1 MTTLNSDVVDV
12 PVGEL
17 LLDPN
22 NPRMVEATGDRS
34 PEGIIRYLWRE
45 MAVREVALSIAE
57 NGYFAHEPVFAA
69 TEQGKLVVIEGNRR
83 LAAVKLLL
91 DAKLRK
97 AVGATDLPTI
107 NDTRRKQLSTLPV
120 IKRSR
125 SEIWRYLGF
134 KHVNGPQQWNS
145 LAKAE
150 YIAWVHNTLQ
160 QPLDTIAKSIGDE
173 HATVKRL
180 YRGLMTLRQAEGADV
195 FNRKDRWSTHFSFSH
210 LYTGLD
216 YAGIQDFVG
225 LPTKETSFRERPIP
239 KSKIANLGELC
250 VWLYGSK
257 SKAQPPLVKSQNPDL
272 RKLDE
277 ILHSKDGVAALR
289 RGLPLDVSL
298 NVSRGDG
305 RLFREALVEA
315 KTSLQDARGIL
326 LTGYGGEADLLQT
339 AQEINDLATN
349 IHEEMLRMRQ
359 NATKRKAR
367 ASTH

>member
-1 MTTLNSDVVDV
+1 MD
-12 PVGEL
+12 EL
-17 LLDPN
+17 TLDPN
-22 NPRMVEATGDRS
+22 NPRMVEAGGERS
-34 PEGIIRYLWRE
+34 PEAILRYLWRE

-57 NGYFAHEPVFAA
+57 NGYFPHEPLFAA
-69 TEQGKLVVIEGNRR
+69 QEDGKLVVIEGNRR

-91 DAKLRK
+91 NAKLRE

-107 NDTRRKQLSTLPV
+107 NDARRRQISSLPV

-125 SEIWRYLGF
+125 SDIWRYLGF

-150 YIAWVHNTLQ
+150 YIAWVHNALH

-173 HATVKRL
+173 HTTVKRL
-180 YRGLMTLRQAEGADV
+180 YRGLMTLRQAEDADV
-195 FNRKDRWSTHFSFSH
+195 FSRKDRWATHFSFSH

-216 YAGIQDFVG
+216 YAGIQEFIG
-225 LPTKETSFRERPIP
+225 LPAKETSFRERPIP
-239 KSKIANLGELC
+239 KSKIPNLGQLC

-257 SKAQPPLVKSQNPDL
+257 SKAEPPLVKSQNPDL

-277 ILHSKDGVAALR
+277 VLHSKDGIAALR
-289 RGLPLDVSL
+289 RRLPLDVSL
-298 NVSRGDG
+298 NVSRGDE
-305 RLFREALVEA
+305 RLFREALIGA

-339 AQEINDLATN
+339 AQEISDLATN
-349 IHEEMLRMRQ
+349 IHDEMMRARQ
-359 NATKRKAR
+359 NAAKRKKRAR
-367 ASTH
+367 TH